1 MKNISIF
8 CGAHKGRNPE
18 YAKAA
23 ESIAKA
29 IAKKGINIVFGG
41 GNVGLMKIISDTAL
55 DNGVEVLGIS
65 LKSLHALEL
74 VNPRVDEIVV
84 SDTLLDRKDEFMSRS
99 DAFIVLPGGV
109 GSLDELA
116 EIMASN
122 QLGIINKP
130 VGILNTE
137 GYYDH
142 LLNWFNKAVD
152 EGFISSKFYDLI
164 LNKKYKF
171 TSGPFTDMIFNLVK
185 IEKKKVEVVINDL
198 RISLDK
204 NNFNFKSI

>member
-8 CGAHKGRNPE
+8 CGAHEGNNPK
-18 YAKAA
+18 YAEEAKKVA
-23 ESIAKA
+23 ES
-29 IAKKGINIVFGG
+29 IAKKGINVVFGG

-74 VNPRVDEIVV
+74 ANPRLKEIVV

-99 DAFIVLPGGV
+99 DAFVVLPGGV

-142 LLNWFNKAVD
+142 LLSWFNKAVE
-152 EGFISSKFYDLI
+152 EGFISPANLKELLVSDSPEELV
-164 LNKKYKF
+164 
-171 TSGPFTDMIFNLVK
+171 DM
-185 IEKKKVEVVINDL
+185 VVSHTRPSDDDWTNRL
-198 RISLDK
+198 GL
-204 NNFNFKSI
+204 

>member
-8 CGAHKGRNPE
+8 CGAHEGKNPK
-18 YAKAA
+18 YAQ
-23 ESIAKA
+23 SAKIISEA
-29 IAKKGINIVFGG
+29 IAKKGINVVFGG

-74 VNPRVDEIVV
+74 ANPRLNEIVV
-84 SDTLLDRKDEFMSRS
+84 TDTLLDRKDEFMSRS

-142 LLNWFNKAVD
+142 LLKWFDKAVK
-152 EGFISSKFYDLI
+152 EGFISSANLEELLVSDNPEELVDL
-164 LNKKYKF
+164 
-171 TSGPFTDMIFNLVK
+171 
-185 IEKKKVEVVINDL
+185 VVNHERPSDDNWTKRL
-198 RISLDK
+198 GL
-204 NNFNFKSI
+204 

>member
-8 CGAHKGRNPE
+8 CGAHEGNNPK
-18 YAKAA
+18 YAEEAKKVA
-23 ESIAKA
+23 ES
-29 IAKKGINIVFGG
+29 IAKKGINVVFGG

-74 VNPRVDEIVV
+74 ANPRLKEIVV
-84 SDTLLDRKDEFMSRS
+84 TDTLLDRKDEFMSRS
-99 DAFIVLPGGV
+99 DAFVVLPGGV

-142 LLNWFNKAVD
+142 LLSWFDKAVE
-152 EGFISSKFYDLI
+152 EGFIS
-164 LNKKYKF
+164 
-171 TSGPFTDMIFNLVK
+171 PANLKELLVSDSPQ
-185 IEKKKVEVVINDL
+185 ELVEMVVNHTRPSDDDWTNRL
-198 RISLDK
+198 GL
-204 NNFNFKSI
+204 

>member
-8 CGAHKGRNPE
+8 CGAHEGKNPE

-23 ESIAKA
+23 KSIAEL
-29 IAKKGINIVFGG
+29 IAKKGINVVFGG

-65 LKSLHALEL
+65 LESLHALEL
-74 VNPRVDEIVV
+74 ANPRLNEIVV
-84 SDTLLDRKDEFMSRS
+84 SKTLLDRKDEFMSRS

-130 VGILNTE
+130 VGILNTD
-137 GYYDH
+137 GYYDY
-142 LLNWFNKAVD
+142 LIKWFNKAVD
-152 EGFISSKFYDLI
+152 EGFISSENLNELLI
-164 LNKKYKF
+164 SDY
-171 TSGPFTDMIFNLVK
+171 PDELV
-185 IEKKKVEVVINDL
+185 EMVVNHQKPSDDNWTKRL
-198 RISLDK
+198 GL
-204 NNFNFKSI
+204 

>member
-8 CGAHKGRNPE
+8 CGAHEGKNPK
-18 YAKAA
+18 YAQ
-23 ESIAKA
+23 SAKIISEA
-29 IAKKGINIVFGG
+29 IAKKGINVVFGG

-74 VNPRVDEIVV
+74 ANPRLNEIVV
-84 SDTLLDRKDEFMSRS
+84 TDTLLDRKDEFMSRS
-99 DAFIVLPGGV
+99 DAFVVLPGGV

-142 LLNWFNKAVD
+142 LLKWFDKAVD
-152 EGFISSKFYDLI
+152 EGFISSANLQELLVSEDPQELVELIVNHKRPSDDNWTERLDL
-164 LNKKYKF
+164 
-171 TSGPFTDMIFNLVK
+171 
-185 IEKKKVEVVINDL
+185 
-198 RISLDK
+198 
-204 NNFNFKSI
+204 

>member
-8 CGAHKGRNPE
+8 CGAHEGNNPK
-18 YAKAA
+18 YAEEAKKVA
-23 ESIAKA
+23 ES
-29 IAKKGINIVFGG
+29 IAKKGINVVFGG

-74 VNPRVDEIVV
+74 ANPRLKEIVV

-99 DAFIVLPGGV
+99 DAFVVLPGGV

-142 LLNWFNKAVD
+142 LLSWFNKAVE
-152 EGFISSKFYDLI
+152 EGFIS
-164 LNKKYKF
+164 
-171 TSGPFTDMIFNLVK
+171 PANLKELLVSDSP
-185 IEKKKVEVVINDL
+185 EELVDVVVSHTRPSDDDWTNRL
-198 RISLDK
+198 GL
-204 NNFNFKSI
+204 

>member
-8 CGAHKGRNPE
+8 CGAHEGKNPK
-18 YAKAA
+18 YA
-23 ESIAKA
+23 ESAKIISEV
-29 IAKKGINIVFGG
+29 IAKKGINVVFGG

-74 VNPRVDEIVV
+74 ANPRLNEIVV
-84 SDTLLDRKDEFMSRS
+84 TDTLLDRKDEFMSRS

-142 LLNWFNKAVD
+142 LLKWFDKAVE
-152 EGFISSKFYDLI
+152 EGFISSANLKELLISDNPEELVDL
-164 LNKKYKF
+164 
-171 TSGPFTDMIFNLVK
+171 
-185 IEKKKVEVVINDL
+185 VVNHERPSD
-198 RISLDK
+198 
-204 NNFNFKSI
+204 NNWTKRLGL

>member
-8 CGAHKGRNPE
+8 CGAHEGNNPK
-18 YAKAA
+18 YAEEAKKVA
-23 ESIAKA
+23 ES
-29 IAKKGINIVFGG
+29 IAKKGINVVFGG

-55 DNGVEVLGIS
+55 DNGVDVLGIS

-74 VNPRVDEIVV
+74 ANPRLKEIVV

-99 DAFIVLPGGV
+99 DAFVVLPGGV

-142 LLNWFNKAVD
+142 LLSWFNKAVE
-152 EGFISSKFYDLI
+152 EGFISPANLKELLVSDSPEELV
-164 LNKKYKF
+164 
-171 TSGPFTDMIFNLVK
+171 DM
-185 IEKKKVEVVINDL
+185 VVSHTRPSDDDWTNRL
-198 RISLDK
+198 GL
-204 NNFNFKSI
+204 

>member
-8 CGAHKGRNPE
+8 CGAHKGNNPK
-18 YAKAA
+18 YAEEAKRVA
-23 ESIAKA
+23 EN
-29 IAKKGINIVFGG
+29 IAKKGINVVFGG

-74 VNPRVDEIVV
+74 ANPRLKEIVV
-84 SDTLLDRKDEFMSRS
+84 ADTLLDRKDEFMSRS
-99 DAFIVLPGGV
+99 DAFVVLPGGV

-142 LLNWFNKAVD
+142 LLSWFNKAVE
-152 EGFISSKFYDLI
+152 EGFIS
-164 LNKKYKF
+164 
-171 TSGPFTDMIFNLVK
+171 PANLKELLVSDSPQ
-185 IEKKKVEVVINDL
+185 ELVEMVVNHTRPSDDDWTHRL
-198 RISLDK
+198 GL
-204 NNFNFKSI
+204 

>member
-1 MKNISIF
+1 MNNISIF
-8 CGAHKGRNPE
+8 CGAHEGKNPA

-23 ESIAKA
+23 KLVAEY
-29 IAKKGINIVFGG
+29 IAKKGINVVFGG

-55 DNGVEVLGIS
+55 DNGVKVLGIS

-74 VNPRVDEIVV
+74 ANPRLDEIVV
-84 SDTLLDRKDEFMSRS
+84 SETLLDRKDKFMSRS

-137 GYYDH
+137 GYYDD
-142 LLNWFNKAVD
+142 LLKWFSKAVD
-152 EGFISSKFYDLI
+152 EGFISSENLKELLVSNSPEELVEMI
-164 LNKKYKF
+164 
-171 TSGPFTDMIFNLVK
+171 TSHQRPSDDNWTERLGL
-185 IEKKKVEVVINDL
+185 
-198 RISLDK
+198 
-204 NNFNFKSI
+204 

>member
-84 SDTLLDRKDEFMSRS
+84 ADTLLDRKDEFMSRS

-152 EGFISSKFYDLI
+152 EGFISSKNLDELLVADSPDELI
-164 LNKKYKF
+164 DMMTNHKKPSDENW
-171 TSGPFTDMIFNLVK
+171 TERLGL
-185 IEKKKVEVVINDL
+185 
-198 RISLDK
+198 
-204 NNFNFKSI
+204 

>member
-8 CGAHKGRNPE
+8 CGAHEGNNPKYGE
-18 YAKAA
+18 EAKKVA
-23 ESIAKA
+23 ES
-29 IAKKGINIVFGG
+29 IAKKGINVVFGG

-74 VNPRVDEIVV
+74 ANPRLKEIVV
-84 SDTLLDRKDEFMSRS
+84 ADTLLDRKDEFMSRS

-142 LLNWFNKAVD
+142 LLSWFNKAVD
-152 EGFISSKFYDLI
+152 EGFISPANLKELLVSDSPQELVEMVVNHI
-164 LNKKYKF
+164 RPSDDDWTNR
-171 TSGPFTDMIFNLVK
+171 SGL
-185 IEKKKVEVVINDL
+185 
-198 RISLDK
+198 
-204 NNFNFKSI
+204 

>member
-8 CGAHKGRNPE
+8 CGAHEGKNPK
-18 YAKAA
+18 YAQ
-23 ESIAKA
+23 SAKIISEA
-29 IAKKGINIVFGG
+29 IAKKGINVVFGG

-74 VNPRVDEIVV
+74 ANPRLNEIVV
-84 SDTLLDRKDEFMSRS
+84 TDTLLDRKDEFMSRS

-142 LLNWFNKAVD
+142 LLKWFDKAVE
-152 EGFISSKFYDLI
+152 EGFISSANLKELLVSDNPEESVDL
-164 LNKKYKF
+164 
-171 TSGPFTDMIFNLVK
+171 
-185 IEKKKVEVVINDL
+185 VVNHERPSDDNWTKRL
-198 RISLDK
+198 GL
-204 NNFNFKSI
+204 

>member
-1 MKNISIF
+1 MNHISIF
-8 CGAHKGRNPE
+8 CGAHEGKNPK
-18 YAKAA
+18 YAEAA
-23 ESIAKA
+23 RSVSECIAKQ
-29 IAKKGINIVFGG
+29 GINVVFGG

-74 VNPRVDEIVV
+74 ANPRLKEIVV
-84 SDTLLDRKDEFMSRS
+84 AETLLDRKDEFMSRS

-142 LLNWFNKAVD
+142 LLEWFNNAVK
-152 EGFISSKFYDLI
+152 EGFISSSN
-164 LNKKYKF
+164 LNEL
-171 TSGPFTDMIFNLVK
+171 LVSDSP
-185 IEKKKVEVVINDL
+185 EELVEMVVNHKRPSDDNWTERL
-198 RISLDK
+198 GL
-204 NNFNFKSI
+204 

>member
-1 MKNISIF
+1 MNNISIF
-8 CGAHKGRNPE
+8 CGAHEGKNPE

-23 ESIAKA
+23 KLVAEY
-29 IAKKGINIVFGG
+29 IAKKGINVVFGG

-55 DNGVEVLGIS
+55 DNGVKVLGIS

-74 VNPRVDEIVV
+74 ANPRLNEIVV
-84 SDTLLDRKDEFMSRS
+84 SETLLDRKDKFMSRS

-137 GYYDH
+137 GYYDD
-142 LLNWFNKAVD
+142 LLKWFSKAVD
-152 EGFISSKFYDLI
+152 EGFISSENLKELLVSDSPEKLVEMI
-164 LNKKYKF
+164 
-171 TSGPFTDMIFNLVK
+171 TSHQRPSDDNWTERLGL
-185 IEKKKVEVVINDL
+185 
-198 RISLDK
+198 
-204 NNFNFKSI
+204 

>member
-8 CGAHKGRNPE
+8 CGAHEGKNPK
-18 YAKAA
+18 YAQ
-23 ESIAKA
+23 SAKIISEA
-29 IAKKGINIVFGG
+29 IAKKGINVIFGG

-74 VNPRVDEIVV
+74 ANPRLNEIVV
-84 SDTLLDRKDEFMSRS
+84 TDSLLDRKDEFMSRS

-142 LLNWFNKAVD
+142 LLKWFDKAVE
-152 EGFISSKFYDLI
+152 EGFISSANLKELLVSEDPQELVELI
-164 LNKKYKF
+164 VNHKRPSDDNWTERL
-171 TSGPFTDMIFNLVK
+171 GL
-185 IEKKKVEVVINDL
+185 
-198 RISLDK
+198 
-204 NNFNFKSI
+204 

>member
-1 MKNISIF
+1 MKHISIF
-8 CGAHKGRNPE
+8 CGAHEGKNPK
-18 YAKAA
+18 YAEAA
-23 ESIAKA
+23 RSVSECIAKQ
-29 IAKKGINIVFGG
+29 GINVVFGG

-74 VNPRVDEIVV
+74 ANPRLKEIVV
-84 SDTLLDRKDEFMSRS
+84 AETLLDRKDEFMSRS

-142 LLNWFNKAVD
+142 LLEWFNNAVK
-152 EGFISSKFYDLI
+152 EGFISSSN
-164 LNKKYKF
+164 LNELLV
-171 TSGPFTDMIFNLVK
+171 SDSPEELVDM
-185 IEKKKVEVVINDL
+185 VVNHKRPSDDNWTERL
-198 RISLDK
+198 GL
-204 NNFNFKSI
+204 

>member
-8 CGAHKGRNPE
+8 CGAHEGKNPE

-23 ESIAKA
+23 KSIAEL
-29 IAKKGINIVFGG
+29 IAKKGINVVFGG

-65 LKSLHALEL
+65 LESLHALEL
-74 VNPRVDEIVV
+74 ANPRLNEIVV
-84 SDTLLDRKDEFMSRS
+84 SKTLLDRKDEFMSRS

-130 VGILNTE
+130 VGILNTD
-137 GYYDH
+137 GYYDY
-142 LLNWFNKAVD
+142 LIKWFNKAVD
-152 EGFISSKFYDLI
+152 EGFISSENLKELLI
-164 LNKKYKF
+164 
-171 TSGPFTDMIFNLVK
+171 SDCTDELV
-185 IEKKKVEVVINDL
+185 EMVVNHQKPSDDNWTKRL
-198 RISLDK
+198 GL
-204 NNFNFKSI
+204 

>member
-8 CGAHKGRNPE
+8 CGAHEGKNPE
-18 YAKAA
+18 YVKAA
-23 ESIAKA
+23 KSVAEA
-29 IAKKGINIVFGG
+29 IAKKGINVVFGG

-55 DNGVEVLGIS
+55 DNGVDVLGIS

-74 VNPRVDEIVV
+74 ANPRLTNIVIA
-84 SDTLLDRKDEFMSRS
+84 DTLLDRKDEFMSRS

-142 LLNWFNKAVD
+142 LLKWFNKAVE
-152 EGFISSKFYDLI
+152 EGFISSANLSELLI
-164 LNKKYKF
+164 SDSPDELVEMVVNHERPADDDW
-171 TSGPFTDMIFNLVK
+171 TSRLC
-185 IEKKKVEVVINDL
+185 L
-198 RISLDK
+198 
-204 NNFNFKSI
+204 

>member
-8 CGAHKGRNPE
+8 CGAHEGKNPK
-18 YAKAA
+18 YAQ
-23 ESIAKA
+23 SAKIISEA
-29 IAKKGINIVFGG
+29 IAKKGINVVFGG
-41 GNVGLMKIISDTAL
+41 GNVGLMRIISDTAL

-74 VNPRVDEIVV
+74 ANPRLNEIVV
-84 SDTLLDRKDEFMSRS
+84 TDTLLDRKDEFMSRS

-142 LLNWFNKAVD
+142 LLKWFDKAVE
-152 EGFISSKFYDLI
+152 EGFISSANLKELLVSDNPEELVDL
-164 LNKKYKF
+164 
-171 TSGPFTDMIFNLVK
+171 
-185 IEKKKVEVVINDL
+185 VVNHERPSDDNWTKRL
-198 RISLDK
+198 GL
-204 NNFNFKSI
+204 

>member
-8 CGAHKGRNPE
+8 CGAHEGKNPE

-23 ESIAKA
+23 KSVAEL
-29 IAKKGINIVFGG
+29 IAKKGINVVFGG
-41 GNVGLMKIISDTAL
+41 GNVGLMKVISDTAL

-74 VNPRVDEIVV
+74 ANPRLNNIVV
-84 SDTLLDRKDEFMSRS
+84 SETLLNRKDEFMSRS

-142 LLNWFNKAVD
+142 LLEWFNKAVN
-152 EGFISSKFYDLI
+152 EGFISSENLKELLVSDSPEELVELI
-164 LNKKYKF
+164 TTHKKPSDDSW
-171 TSGPFTDMIFNLVK
+171 T
-185 IEKKKVEVVINDL
+185 E
-198 RISLDK
+198 SLGL
-204 NNFNFKSI
+204 

>member
-8 CGAHKGRNPE
+8 CGAHEGNNPK
-18 YAKAA
+18 YAEEAKKVA
-23 ESIAKA
+23 ES
-29 IAKKGINIVFGG
+29 IAKKGINVVFGG

-74 VNPRVDEIVV
+74 ANPRLKEIVV
-84 SDTLLDRKDEFMSRS
+84 TDTLLDRKDEFMSRS
-99 DAFIVLPGGV
+99 DAFVVLPGGV

-142 LLNWFNKAVD
+142 LLSWFNKAVE
-152 EGFISSKFYDLI
+152 EGFIS
-164 LNKKYKF
+164 
-171 TSGPFTDMIFNLVK
+171 PANLKELLVSDSPQ
-185 IEKKKVEVVINDL
+185 ELVEMVVNHTRPSDDDWTNRL
-198 RISLDK
+198 GL
-204 NNFNFKSI
+204 

>member
-8 CGAHKGRNPE
+8 CGAHEGKNPK
-18 YAKAA
+18 YAQ
-23 ESIAKA
+23 SAKIISEA
-29 IAKKGINIVFGG
+29 IAKKGINVVFGG

-74 VNPRVDEIVV
+74 ANPRLNEIVV

-142 LLNWFNKAVD
+142 LLKWFDKAVE
-152 EGFISSKFYDLI
+152 EGFISSANLKELLVSDNPEELVDL
-164 LNKKYKF
+164 
-171 TSGPFTDMIFNLVK
+171 
-185 IEKKKVEVVINDL
+185 VVNHERPSDDNWTKRL
-198 RISLDK
+198 GL
-204 NNFNFKSI
+204 

>member
-84 SDTLLDRKDEFMSRS
+84 ADTLLDRKDEFMSRS

-152 EGFISSKFYDLI
+152 EGFISSKNLDELLVADSPDELI
-164 LNKKYKF
+164 
-171 TSGPFTDMIFNLVK
+171 DMITNH
-185 IEKKKVEVVINDL
+185 KKPSDENWTERL
-198 RISLDK
+198 GL
-204 NNFNFKSI
+204 

>member
-8 CGAHKGRNPE
+8 CGAHEGKNPK
-18 YAKAA
+18 YAQSAKIIA
-23 ESIAKA
+23 ET
-29 IAKKGINIVFGG
+29 IAKKGINVVFGG

-74 VNPRVDEIVV
+74 ANPRLNEIVV
-84 SDTLLDRKDEFMSRS
+84 TDTLLDRKDEFMSRS

-142 LLNWFNKAVD
+142 LLKWFDKAVE
-152 EGFISSKFYDLI
+152 EGFISSANLKELLVSDNPEELVDL
-164 LNKKYKF
+164 
-171 TSGPFTDMIFNLVK
+171 
-185 IEKKKVEVVINDL
+185 VVNHERPSDDNWTKRL
-198 RISLDK
+198 GL
-204 NNFNFKSI
+204 

>member
-41 GNVGLMKIISDTAL
+41 GNVGLMKIISDTAF

-84 SDTLLDRKDEFMSRS
+84 ADTLLDRKDEFMSRS

-152 EGFISSKFYDLI
+152 EGFISSKNLDELLVADSPDELI
-164 LNKKYKF
+164 
-171 TSGPFTDMIFNLVK
+171 DMITNHQKPSDENWTERLG
-185 IEKKKVEVVINDL
+185 L
-198 RISLDK
+198 
-204 NNFNFKSI
+204 

>member
-8 CGAHKGRNPE
+8 CGAHEGRNPK

-23 ESIAKA
+23 KSIAKA
-29 IAKKGINIVFGG
+29 IAERGINVVFGG

-55 DNGVEVLGIS
+55 DNGADVLGIS

-74 VNPRVDEIVV
+74 ANPRLKDIVV
-84 SDTLLDRKDEFMSRS
+84 ADTLLDRKDEFMSRS
-99 DAFIVLPGGV
+99 DGFVVLPGGV

-142 LLNWFNKAVD
+142 LISWFKKAVQ
-152 EGFISSKFYDLI
+152 EGFISSANLNELLI
-164 LNKKYKF
+164 SDSPEQLVE
-171 TSGPFTDMIFNLVK
+171 MIVSHERPADDNWTERLG
-185 IEKKKVEVVINDL
+185 L
-198 RISLDK
+198 
-204 NNFNFKSI
+204 